1 MNCANL
7 TFSGFTQADKILKM
21 PSFILFQAAFMTQL
35 SALAI
40 LGPTASGK
48 TALALHL
55 ANEFPCEII
64 SLDSAL
70 VYRDMNI
77 GTAKPS
83 PDERSAVPHH
93 LIDIISPLNAY
104 SAADFVRDC
113 VQLVADI
120 RARQRVPLIVGGTMM
135 YFHALTQG
143 LNDLPDADEAVR
155 ALLQTQKQQWGL
167 SFLYQR
173 LQQCDPETAARLKE
187 NDAQRI
193 ERALEVFELTG
204 KPLSQHLRSPQNT
217 SPLKIHSIALIP
229 EQRALL
235 HTQINQRF
243 QLMLQQG
250 FLDEVVELQKKY
262 PELNADMP
270 SMRCVGY
277 RQAWAYLADETDK
290 ASFIAQAQ
298 AATRQLAKR
307 QLTWLR
313 KLGANHTLDPFSNHN
328 IFQAALTVLRDIEA
342 A

>member
-1 MNCANL
+1 
-7 TFSGFTQADKILKM
+7 
-21 PSFILFQAAFMTQL
+21 MTQF

-48 TALALHL
+48 TALALRL
-55 ANEFPCEII
+55 AEYFPCEII

-70 VYRDMNI
+70 VYRDMDI

-83 PDERSAVPHH
+83 LDERASVPHH
-93 LIDIISPLNAY
+93 LIDIISPLNTY

-120 RARQRVPLIVGGTMM
+120 RARGRIPLIVGGTMM
-135 YFHALTQG
+135 YFNALTQG
-143 LNDLPDADEAVR
+143 LNDLPDADEQIR
-155 ALLQTQKQQWGL
+155 AALQAQKEQFGL
-167 SFLYQR
+167 AFLYQR
-173 LQQCDPETAARLKE
+173 LQQCDPITAARLKE

-204 KPLSQHLRSPQNT
+204 KPLSTHLQTAQSVA
-217 SPLKIHSIALIP
+217 PLRVHTITLIP

-235 HTQINQRF
+235 HEQINRRF
-243 QLMLQQG
+243 EIMLQQG
-250 FLDEVVELQKKY
+250 FLDEVIELKRKY
-262 PELNADMP
+262 PELNENMP

-277 RQAWAYLADETDK
+277 RQAWAYLAGEMDK
-290 ASFIAQAQ
+290 NAFVAQGQ

-313 KLGANHTLDPFSNHN
+313 KLPANHILDPFSHHN
-328 IFQAALTVLRDIEA
+328 IVQAALNIVHNFESCLKERNE
-342 A
+342 